1 MADHPALAAGAVAV
15 ITGAASGI
23 GRAAAMKLA
32 ARGMRV
38 CLADVAAESLEA
50 AVEEIAGLAA
60 NGLEDVMHQHCDV
73 GDPVAV
79 ARFRD
84 TVYERFG
91 TVNLLMANAGIGPMS
106 RVLEAGTA
114 WHRIIGVNLW
124 GVIHTAQT
132 FVPQMLESSE
142 PGAVVC
148 TGSKQGI
155 TCPPGNAAYN
165 VSKSGVKSYTEALAH
180 ELRQHEGCAIS
191 AHLLVPGFTFTG
203 ISTGAGGAK
212 PAAAWTPDQVVDF
225 MIERMAAGD
234 FYILCPDN
242 DVTREMDNKRM
253 AWGMGDLIENRPA
266 LSRWHPDWKEIFERY
281 MAS

>member
-38 CLADVAAESLEA
+38 CLADVAAERLET
-50 AVEEIAGLAA
+50 AVDEIAGLAE
-60 NGLEDVMHQHCDV
+60 NGSEDVMHQHCDV

-79 ARFRD
+79 ARFCD
-84 TVYERFG
+84 KVYDRFG
-91 TVNLLMANAGIGPMS
+91 TVNLLMANAGIGPMG
-106 RVLEAGTA
+106 RALEAGKN
-114 WHRIIGVNLW
+114 WQRIISVNLW
-124 GVIHTAQT
+124 GVIHTAQA
-132 FVPQMLESSE
+132 FVPRMLEGGT

-165 VSKSGVKSYTEALAH
+165 VSKSGVKTYAEALAH
-180 ELRQHEGCAIS
+180 ELRQHEECAIS

-203 ISTGAGGAK
+203 ISAGAGGPK
-212 PAAAWTPDQVVDF
+212 PAAAWTPEQVVDF
-225 MIERMAAGD
+225 MIERMTAGD

-242 DVTREMDNKRM
+242 DVTREIDNRRM
-253 AWGMGDLIENRPA
+253 TWAMGDLIENRPA
-266 LSRWHPDWKEIFERY
+266 LSRWHPDWKEAFERH